1 MTRDNTVGTATPYD
15 LDGLGIENL
24 GGSEFSCTRPD
35 WPWDPLLLLCNMYW
49 LPFPWVKQTVFS
61 VDHQL
66 TFSTEVKEIVRLYL
80 YSPARSSWPAI
91 GSHLP
96 SQVYSMGHRTLCV
109 YFMILSD
116 LIYGSVYISE
126 CIPSIVGWSEEDETE
141 ILFKQAIVAWSKYF
155 RVLGPS
161 K

>member
-1 MTRDNTVGTATPYD
+1 
-15 LDGLGIENL
+15 
-24 GGSEFSCTRPD
+24 
-35 WPWDPLLLLCNMYW
+35 
-49 LPFPWVKQTVFS
+49 
-61 VDHQL
+61 
-66 TFSTEVKEIVRLYL
+66 
-80 YSPARSSWPAI
+80 
-91 GSHLP
+91 
-96 SQVYSMGHRTLCV
+96 MGHRTLCV